1 MGSRFMKKIF
11 TLIFI
16 ITLAAFTPVFA
27 ADKKNE
33 GHLEYMNIQW
43 WEKFGDENLTNNLLK
58 LYEKNYDLKNA
69 ALKVKENEQAVKMQF
84 ANELPQISLSG
95 DLSRDLRGP
104 YQQYG
109 SLAIPN
115 YSQYNYLLPITA
127 GYEVDIWGSN
137 RLRTKSVKQQLE
149 MVKQA
154 ERATYIA
161 LTSDFASNY
170 FNLIKADEF
179 LALQEELIKTQEDIV
194 AKTADKYNI
203 GLCSINE
210 LLSEERMLTTL
221 KEEKNLHIKTR
232 EILINAMRVYLAD
245 SADNIER
252 SGYEN
257 VNLMKDIPLEYST
270 DIISNRPDFLQEEA
284 NIKRIGFDVRVAKR
298 EFLPKFVIYGQIGL
312 NAYHL
317 DTLFNSASQFFNA
330 GVMPSIDLF
339 SGGRKIALLKFKK
352 LEYQEALNSYQKTIL
367 EGIKEVNSGIAE
379 YKTASDNYN
388 ESFKRLGIQGKI
400 YSLAQD
406 KHDIGTASDLDV
418 LFAKEAYL
426 AIKKEE
432 VSNKINSLIST
443 IGLYKAAGGV
453 DLYKINENL

>member
-1 MGSRFMKKIF
+1 MECRFMKKIF

-27 ADKKNE
+27 ADKKTE

-58 LYEKNYDLKNA
+58 LYEKNYDLENA

-194 AKTADKYNI
+194 AKTADKYNT

-210 LLSEERMLTTL
+210 LLAEERML
-221 KEEKNLHIKTR
+221 
-232 EILINAMRVYLAD
+232 YLAD
-245 SADNIER
+245 SAGNIER

-330 GVMPSIDLF
+330 GVLPSIDLF

-388 ESFKRLGIQGKI
+388 ESFKRLGIQDKI